1 MTESKVMHPKAMS
14 APAEVPWEEINEPGA
29 YVEVGSGELYR
40 IPPEAL
46 LRGASPMI
54 AKVSNTSSRYVRVST
69 NPFITL
75 LEARKLASNH
85 NIEPNF

>member
-1 MTESKVMHPKAMS
+1 MSEAKTMHPKTMS
-14 APAEVPWEEINEPGA
+14 APAETPWEDINEPGA

-40 IPPEAL
+40 IPSEAL

-54 AKVSNTSSRYVRVST
+54 AKVSINSSRFVRVST